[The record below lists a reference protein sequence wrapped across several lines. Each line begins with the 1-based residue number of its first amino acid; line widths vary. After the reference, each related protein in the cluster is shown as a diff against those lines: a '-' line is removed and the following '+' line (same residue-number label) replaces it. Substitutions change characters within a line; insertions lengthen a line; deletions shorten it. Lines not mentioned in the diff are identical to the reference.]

1 MAADERDETTENAP
15 AEETAAEEPRA
26 EETAAEEAPA
36 TETPAEEAPAEAAE
50 EAPAEEAPAEAAAGE
65 PAAADAE
72 PEERLT
78 PKQRRRRERARHS
91 GEARPPRSADQRSEE
106 RARERATKAEA
117 RRRGR
122 ARARARRGEPGAP
135 TPPRDRQAGSRK
147 VRRGVVVSA
156 KPHKTITVRIEIAR
170 RHSVYEKVVRRT
182 STVHAHDEREEAQE
196 GDVVR
201 VVETRPRSKTK
212 RWRLVE
218 VLERKR

>member
-1 MAADERDETTENAP
+1 
-15 AEETAAEEPRA
+15 
-26 EETAAEEAPA
+26 
-36 TETPAEEAPAEAAE
+36 
-50 EAPAEEAPAEAAAGE
+50 
-65 PAAADAE
+65 
-72 PEERLT
+72 
-78 PKQRRRRERARHS
+78 
-91 GEARPPRSADQRSEE
+91 
-106 RARERATKAEA
+106 
-117 RRRGR
+117 
-122 ARARARRGEPGAP
+122 
-135 TPPRDRQAGSRK
+135 